1 MNKEAGRA
9 EVDPRLQ
16 ELAENEEAKGE
27 INAVRRAK
35 GRRQGGLRE
44 RPGWCLSQPANGLT
58 KLVNLTMAMH
68 CQKINA
74 VNYIIMGEREKN
86 RSLYAEETEIM
97 P

>member
-1 MNKEAGRA
+1 
-9 EVDPRLQ
+9 
-16 ELAENEEAKGE
+16 
-27 INAVRRAK
+27 
-35 GRRQGGLRE
+35 
-44 RPGWCLSQPANGLT
+44 
-58 KLVNLTMAMH
+58 MAMH